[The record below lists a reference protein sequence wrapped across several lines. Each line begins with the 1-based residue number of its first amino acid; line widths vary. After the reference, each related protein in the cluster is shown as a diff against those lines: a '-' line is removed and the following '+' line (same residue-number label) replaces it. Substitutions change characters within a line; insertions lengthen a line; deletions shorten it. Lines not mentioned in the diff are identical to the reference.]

1 MSEEISTKQINI
13 TGINNRYQIKKLV
26 APHDPKKKRAITNK
40 WNLQKEYY
48 QVDYQ
53 LKFLN
58 EIVAGDLERSEI
70 HNLIISQLENKLS
83 GYKHQDVIKKLNDD
97 SKLIKLNEALNK
109 LISCNL
115 KCFYCKHDLHVL
127 YEISREMSQWTLDRI
142 DNDKGHFTDNV
153 EIACLECNLKRKKQN
168 SEKFLFTKQMKIV
181 RSDF

>member
-1 MSEEISTKQINI
+1 MDETSTKKINI
-13 TGINNRYQIKKLV
+13 VGTSNRYQIKKLV
-26 APHDPKKKRAITNK
+26 APNDPNKKRAITNK

-48 QVDYQ
+48 QQDYQ

-58 EIVAGDLERSEI
+58 EIASNFEKSEI
-70 HNLIISQLENKLS
+70 HNLIVSQLVNKLC
-83 GYKHQDVIKKLNDD
+83 GYKHQDILKKLNDD
-97 SKLIKLNEALNK
+97 TKLIKLNEVIEK
-109 LISCNL
+109 LTSCHL
-115 KCFYCKHDLHVL
+115 KCFYCKNDLHVL

>member
-70 HNLIISQLENKLS
+70 HNLIIFQFDFYFQYL
-83 GYKHQDVIKKLNDD
+83 HI
-97 SKLIKLNEALNK
+97 
-109 LISCNL
+109 L
-115 KCFYCKHDLHVL
+115 K
-127 YEISREMSQWTLDRI
+127 
-142 DNDKGHFTDNV
+142 
-153 EIACLECNLKRKKQN
+153 
-168 SEKFLFTKQMKIV
+168 
-181 RSDF
+181 